1 MAKRDVTVA
10 ACVCICGIGAAG
22 VELDP
27 PGTKSGIIV
36 CGIRSKFETSGNQL
50 SDKLL

>member
-10 ACVCICGIGAAG
+10 ASVCICGIGAAG

-27 PGTKSGIIV
+27 PGTKSGIV

-50 SDKLL
+50 SDKVL